1 MKTLIAVVALAAA
14 SLPDAYK
21 LQFENE
27 WVRVTRV
34 VYPAYAK
41 LPGHAHTPL
50 ASAYVYL
57 NDAGPVIFRH
67 VGEKQFAATR
77 PATKAGSFRVFRGL
91 EEIHEVE
98 NTSAT
103 PSEFLRIE
111 FKTDPRDVKTLRGK
125 FHRDAPNGGEIVKVE
140 KVQFENDQIRVT
152 RIVSPPGQPVQ
163 IQASAAAPALTIALT
178 GPVIGQE
185 QWIPAAATHTFAPL
199 RSEPIELLRFDLK
212 TEPLQT
218 R

>member
-1 MKTLIAVVALAAA
+1 MKTLIALLTLAAA
-14 SLPDAYK
+14 PLPDAYK
-21 LQFENE
+21 VQFENE

-34 VYPAYAK
+34 VYPPYAK

-67 VGEKQFAATR
+67 VGEKTYAATR
-77 PATKAGSFRVFRGL
+77 PATRAGSFRVFRGL

-98 NTSAT
+98 NTSEV

-111 FKTDPRDVKTLRGK
+111 FKTDPKDVKTLRGK
-125 FHRDAPNGGEIVKVE
+125 FHRDAVAAGGKVE

-152 RIVSPPGQPVQ
+152 RIVSPPGQAFQ
-163 IQASAAAPALTIALT
+163 IRTSASEPALTIALT
-178 GPVIGQE
+178 GPRIGQE
-185 QWIPAAATHTFAPL
+185 QWIPAAVTHMFSSSGT
-199 RSEPIELLRFDLK
+199 SPIELLRFDLK
-212 TEPLQT
+212 TTPLPI

>member
-21 LQFENE
+21 VQFENE

-34 VYPAYAK
+34 VYPPNAK

-67 VGEKQFAATR
+67 VGEKKFAATR

-98 NTSAT
+98 NTSDM

-111 FKTDPRDVKTLRGK
+111 FKTDPKDVKTLRGR
-125 FHRDAPNGGEIVKVE
+125 FHRDALAGGETVKTE

-152 RIVSPPGQPVQ
+152 RIVSPPGQAVQ
-163 IQASAAAPALTIALT
+163 IRTSASEPALTIALT
-178 GPVIGQE
+178 GPRIGQE
-185 QWIPAAATHTFAPL
+185 QWIPPGVTHTF
-199 RSEPIELLRFDLK
+199 SSSGTSPIELLRFDLK
-212 TEPLQT
+212 TTPLPI